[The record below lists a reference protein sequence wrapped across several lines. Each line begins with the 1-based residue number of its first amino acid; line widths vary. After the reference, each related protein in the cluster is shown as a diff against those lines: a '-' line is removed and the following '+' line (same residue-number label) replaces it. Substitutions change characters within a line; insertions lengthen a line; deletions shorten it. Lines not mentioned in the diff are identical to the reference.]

1 MTINLLQTPEY
12 RALIQTHIFET
23 IKYLFNKNQ
32 EFALACEIK
41 YITFTPELPAE
52 IKESFDDTVLFIL
65 SGFTFE
71 SAQLDEGYFSFEAGF
86 GSDNFGSMVSVPL
99 LAIKQLFV
107 GDNPIVINLA
117 HPVIE
122 SEKKKEASASKK
134 SSMEALLNNPE
145 NKKLLKNKK

>member
-32 EFALACEIK
+32 EFALACEVK
-41 YITFTPELPAE
+41 YITFSPELPSE

-71 SAQLDEGYFSFEAGF
+71 SAQLNEEYFSFEAGF
-86 GSDNFGSMVSVPL
+86 GSDNFGSMVSLPL
-99 LAIKQLFV
+99 LAIKQIFV

-117 HPVIE
+117 NPVIE

-134 SSMEALLNNPE
+134 SSMEALLKNPE

>member
-12 RALIQTHIFET
+12 RALVQTHIFET

-41 YITFTPELPAE
+41 YITFTPELPTE

-71 SAQLDEGYFSFEAGF
+71 SAQLNEEYFSFEAGF
-86 GSDNFGSMVSVPL
+86 GSDNFGSTVSVPL

-117 HPVIE
+117 NPVIE

>member
-1 MTINLLQTPEY
+1 MTINLFQTPEY

-23 IKYLFNKNQ
+23 IQYLFNKDQ
-32 EFALACEIK
+32 EFALACEVK
-41 YITFTPELPAE
+41 YITFTPELPSD

-71 SAQLDEGYFSFEAGF
+71 SAQLNEGYFSFEAGF
-86 GSDNFGSMVSVPL
+86 GSDNFGSMVTVPL

-117 HPVIE
+117 NPVIE
-122 SEKKKEASASKK
+122 SEKKKEVSASKK